1 MNISAIIAAT
11 ILVAAVG
18 LFIGVFL
25 GAAGKK
31 FAVEI
36 DEKEVAIREA
46 LPGNN
51 CGGACKPLPGRRR
64 ACWENNCRY
73 YGTGGS

>member
-25 GAAGKK
+25 GVAGKK
-31 FAVEI
+31 FAVEV
-36 DEKEVAIREA
+36 DENSSAR
-46 LPGNN
+46 
-51 CGGACKPLPGRRR
+51 
-64 ACWENNCRY
+64 
-73 YGTGGS
+73 

>member
-25 GAAGKK
+25 GVAGKK
-31 FAVEI
+31 FAVEV

-51 CGGACKPLPGRRR
+51 CGGCGYKPLSGRR
-64 ACWENNCRY
+64 
-73 YGTGGS
+73 

>member
-25 GAAGKK
+25 GAAG
-31 FAVEI
+31 
-36 DEKEVAIREA
+36 
-46 LPGNN
+46 
-51 CGGACKPLPGRRR
+51 
-64 ACWENNCRY
+64 
-73 YGTGGS
+73 TGGS

>member
-25 GAAGKK
+25 
-31 FAVEI
+31 EQP
-36 DEKEVAIREA
+36 EKNLLLKLMRRK
-46 LPGNN
+46 LP
-51 CGGACKPLPGRRR
+51 
-64 ACWENNCRY
+64 
-73 YGTGGS
+73 